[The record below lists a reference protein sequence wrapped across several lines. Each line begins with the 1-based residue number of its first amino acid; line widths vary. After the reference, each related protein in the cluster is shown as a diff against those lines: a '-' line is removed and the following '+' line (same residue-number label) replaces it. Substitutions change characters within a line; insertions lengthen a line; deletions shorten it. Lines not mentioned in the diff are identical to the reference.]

1 MIMQNLRGGGDKK
14 DYYGIF
20 LAERVYSFVA
30 RAARRLRE
38 DRKRTAIYA
47 LVINLSIGLVSV
59 VA

>member
-1 MIMQNLRGGGDKK
+1 MIMQNLRGRGRK

-20 LAERVYSFVA
+20 LAERVYNFLA
-30 RAARRLRE
+30 RAARRSRE